1 MFQHLSDSDHIE
13 TIPIETREIEMKRRE
28 SSDEDMEQGFLD
40 EKQEND
46 VVPNDV
52 TNHDDV
58 ITLDEENK
66 MKFINALVQ
75 DYEDYKD
82 EEEDSE
88 SLESYLKKKASS
100 ESSDVTSSSSE
111 SSSSSR
117 EEEDEDK
124 PDHERRKHHGE
135 GSFKNDVTCI
145 LSCFHVRYMSWCYR
159 YFIMD
164 GS

>member
-1 MFQHLSDSDHIE
+1 MFQHLSGSDHIE
-13 TIPIETREIEMKRRE
+13 TIPIEIEMKRRE

-52 TNHDDV
+52 TNHDDVV

-145 LSCFHVRYMSWCYR
+145 LSCFHVRNMSWCYR